1 MWSALYV
8 CGIYLHHRGNKSQT
22 VMFRFCKHLLSQMV
36 ERNIRPKT
44 KRVQGVGLVDIG
56 SISPAGRSWKPAT
69 ESVHREGHRA
79 PPFSATPP
87 EFGERAVCETFG
99 QDNYFWEQMF
109 ILPRFL
115 RSILNDERWLVFL
128 VMFILAAHVVG
139 LVVIVLFY

>member
-1 MWSALYV
+1 MEAGNRV
-8 CGIYLHHRGNKSQT
+8 RPQRERGT
-22 VMFRFCKHLLSQMV
+22 
-36 ERNIRPKT
+36 
-44 KRVQGVGLVDIG
+44 
-56 SISPAGRSWKPAT
+56 
-69 ESVHREGHRA
+69 GHR
-79 PPFSATPP
+79 PLVQHHQSLGK
-87 EFGERAVCETFG
+87 ELFGGTFD